1 MRSLYLANIYY
12 RMRIKP
18 LLVIIP
24 RIQPGRNANT
34 SKMPSLTTPSHCPHK
49 TLYFP
54 LRTLQSFVSISIRGL
69 TRVYIESQ
77 MIVYL
82 PVQLCDGKT
91 LFLNQ

>member
-18 LLVIIP
+18 LLDIVS
-24 RIQPGRNANT
+24 RIQPGINANT

-54 LRTLQSFVSISIRGL
+54 LWTLQSFISISIRGL
-69 TRVYIESQ
+69 TRVYIESE
-77 MIVYL
+77 MIVYM
-82 PVQLCDGKT
+82 PVQLWDRKT